1 MFEAKTY
8 LQSRERTQKREVDFT
23 ENLKQHETFKRLVE
37 HSTRVSRGDWLF
49 RKQNVD
55 EKIREEIRMEEMLRK
70 KEEREEKEAMK
81 RREEALEELEEKR
94 RRNGGSGGNGGVSA
108 FPPEDD
114 PLSSSADGDEWYVR
128 EMKEK
133 LDALRS
139 EREQEMTKEMKR
151 RERDEERRRVRGLT
165 ESREDVVGRAVDEDD
180 YGREKREEIEK
191 LTRALDVRLDLNRQ
205 TEKRRAMEREREEE
219 KKKEREFADNFERER
234 VRRERDLLNRKRKEA
249 RELRQ

>member
-8 LQSRERTQKREVDFT
+8 LQSLERTQKREVDLT

-81 RREEALEELEEKR
+81 RREEELEELEEKR
-94 RRNGGSGGNGGVSA
+94 RRTGGSGGNGGVSA
-108 FPPEDD
+108 FSPEDD
-114 PLSSSADGDEWYVR
+114 PLPSSADETYLR

-151 RERDEERRRVRGLT
+151 REREEETRRVRGLT
-165 ESREDVVGRAVDEDD
+165 ESRDEVGRAVDEED
-180 YGREKREEIEK
+180 YERKKREIEK

-219 KKKEREFADNFERER
+219 KKKERAFADNFERER
-234 VRRERDLLNRKRKEA
+234 ERRERDVLHRKRKEA

>member
-8 LQSRERTQKREVDFT
+8 LQSLERTQKREVDLT

-81 RREEALEELEEKR
+81 RREEELEELEEKR
-94 RRNGGSGGNGGVSA
+94 RRNGGSGGNGGMSC
-108 FPPEDD
+108 FSPEDD
-114 PLSSSADGDEWYVR
+114 PLPSSADETHVR

-151 RERDEERRRVRGLT
+151 REREEERRRMRGLT
-165 ESREDVVGRAVDEDD
+165 ESREDVVGRAVDEED
-180 YGREKREEIEK
+180 YERKKREIEK
-191 LTRALDVRLDLNRQ
+191 LTRALDVRMDLNRQ

-219 KKKEREFADNFERER
+219 KKKERAFADNFERER
-234 VRRERDLLNRKRKEA
+234 ERRERDVLHRKRKEA

>member
-8 LQSRERTQKREVDFT
+8 LQSLERTQKREVDLT

-81 RREEALEELEEKR
+81 RREEELEELEEKR
-94 RRNGGSGGNGGVSA
+94 RRNGGSGGNGGMSA
-108 FPPEDD
+108 FSPEDD
-114 PLSSSADGDEWYVR
+114 PLSSSADETYLR

-151 RERDEERRRVRGLT
+151 REREEERRRMRGLT
-165 ESREDVVGRAVDEDD
+165 ESREDVVGRAVDEED
-180 YGREKREEIEK
+180 Y
-191 LTRALDVRLDLNRQ
+191 
-205 TEKRRAMEREREEE
+205 ER
-219 KKKEREFADNFERER
+219 KKKERLKN
-234 VRRERDLLNRKRKEA
+234 
-249 RELRQ
+249 

>member
-8 LQSRERTQKREVDFT
+8 LQSRERTQKREVDLT

-81 RREEALEELEEKR
+81 RREEELEELEEKR

-108 FPPEDD
+108 FSPEDD
-114 PLSSSADGDEWYVR
+114 PLPSSADGDEYLR

-151 RERDEERRRVRGLT
+151 REREEERRRVRGLT
-165 ESREDVVGRAVDEDD
+165 ESREDVVGGAVDEED
-180 YGREKREEIEK
+180 YERKKREIEK
-191 LTRALDVRLDLNRQ
+191 LTRALDVRMDLNRQ

-234 VRRERDLLNRKRKEA
+234 ERRERDVLHRKRKEA
-249 RELRQ
+249 RELQQ

>member
-8 LQSRERTQKREVDFT
+8 LQSLERTQKREVDLT

-70 KEEREEKEAMK
+70 KEEREKKEAMK
-81 RREEALEELEEKR
+81 RREEELEELEEKR
-94 RRNGGSGGNGGVSA
+94 RRNGGNGGNGGVSA
-108 FPPEDD
+108 FSPEDD
-114 PLSSSADGDEWYVR
+114 PLPSSADGDDSYVR

-151 RERDEERRRVRGLT
+151 REREEERRRMRGLT
-165 ESREDVVGRAVDEDD
+165 ESRDVVGRAVDEED
-180 YGREKREEIEK
+180 YERKKREIEK
-191 LTRALDVRLDLNRQ
+191 LTRALDIRFDLNRQ

-234 VRRERDLLNRKRKEA
+234 ERRERDVLNRKRKEA

>member
-8 LQSRERTQKREVDFT
+8 LQSLERTQKREVDLT

-81 RREEALEELEEKR
+81 RREEELEELEEKR

-108 FPPEDD
+108 FSPEDD
-114 PLSSSADGDEWYVR
+114 PLPSSADETYLR

-151 RERDEERRRVRGLT
+151 REREEERRRVRGLT
-165 ESREDVVGRAVDEDD
+165 ESRDEVGRAVDEED
-180 YGREKREEIEK
+180 YERKKREIEK
-191 LTRALDVRLDLNRQ
+191 LTRALDIRFDLNRQ

-234 VRRERDLLNRKRKEA
+234 ERRERDVLNRKRKEA

>member
-8 LQSRERTQKREVDFT
+8 LQSLERTQKREVDLT

-55 EKIREEIRMEEMLRK
+55 EKIREEIRMEDMLRK

-81 RREEALEELEEKR
+81 RREEELEELEEKR
-94 RRNGGSGGNGGVSA
+94 RRNGGSGGNGSVSA
-108 FPPEDD
+108 FSPEDD
-114 PLSSSADGDEWYVR
+114 PLPSSADETYLR

-151 RERDEERRRVRGLT
+151 REREEERRRVRGLT
-165 ESREDVVGRAVDEDD
+165 ESRDEVGRAVDEED
-180 YGREKREEIEK
+180 YERKKREIEK

-205 TEKRRAMEREREEE
+205 TDKRRAMEREHEEE
-219 KKKEREFADNFERER
+219 KKKERAFADNFERECE
-234 VRRERDLLNRKRKEA
+234 RRERDVLHRKRKEA

>member
-8 LQSRERTQKREVDFT
+8 LQSRERTQKREVDLT

-81 RREEALEELEEKR
+81 RREEELEELEEKR

-108 FPPEDD
+108 FSPEDD
-114 PLSSSADGDEWYVR
+114 PLPSSADGDEYLR

-151 RERDEERRRVRGLT
+151 REREEERRRVRGLT
-165 ESREDVVGRAVDEDD
+165 ESREDVVGGAVDEED
-180 YGREKREEIEK
+180 YERKKREIEK
-191 LTRALDVRLDLNRQ
+191 LTRALDVRMDLNRQ

-234 VRRERDLLNRKRKEA
+234 ERRERDLLHRKRKEA

>member
-8 LQSRERTQKREVDFT
+8 LQSLERTQKREVDLT

-81 RREEALEELEEKR
+81 RREEELEELEEKR
-94 RRNGGSGGNGGVSA
+94 RRNGGSGGNGGMSC
-108 FPPEDD
+108 FSPEDD
-114 PLSSSADGDEWYVR
+114 PLPSSADETHVR

-151 RERDEERRRVRGLT
+151 REREEERRRVRGLT
-165 ESREDVVGRAVDEDD
+165 ESRDEVGRAVDEED
-180 YGREKREEIEK
+180 YEG
-191 LTRALDVRLDLNRQ
+191 
-205 TEKRRAMEREREEE
+205 
-219 KKKEREFADNFERER
+219 KKERLKN
-234 VRRERDLLNRKRKEA
+234 
-249 RELRQ
+249 

>member
-8 LQSRERTQKREVDFT
+8 LQSRERAQKREVDLT

-81 RREEALEELEEKR
+81 RREEELEELEEKR
-94 RRNGGSGGNGGVSA
+94 RRNGGSGGNGGMSC
-108 FPPEDD
+108 FSPEDD
-114 PLSSSADGDEWYVR
+114 PLPSSADGDEYLR

-151 RERDEERRRVRGLT
+151 REREEERRRMRGLT
-165 ESREDVVGRAVDEDD
+165 ESREDVVGGAVDEED
-180 YGREKREEIEK
+180 YERKKREIEK
-191 LTRALDVRLDLNRQ
+191 LTRALDVRMDLNRQ

-234 VRRERDLLNRKRKEA
+234 ERRERDVLHRKRKEA
-249 RELRQ
+249 RELQQ

>member
-8 LQSRERTQKREVDFT
+8 LQSLERTQKREVDLT

-55 EKIREEIRMEEMLRK
+55 EKIREEIRMEDMLRK
-70 KEEREEKEAMK
+70 KEESEEKEAMK
-81 RREEALEELEEKR
+81 RREEELEELEEKR
-94 RRNGGSGGNGGVSA
+94 RRNGGSGGNGSVSA
-108 FPPEDD
+108 FSPEDD
-114 PLSSSADGDEWYVR
+114 PLPSSADETYLR

-151 RERDEERRRVRGLT
+151 REREEERRRVRGLT
-165 ESREDVVGRAVDEDD
+165 ESRDEVGRAVDEQD
-180 YGREKREEIEK
+180 YERKKREIEK

-219 KKKEREFADNFERER
+219 KKKERAFADNFERER
-234 VRRERDLLNRKRKEA
+234 ERRERDVLHRKRKEA
-249 RELRQ
+249 RELQQ

>member
-8 LQSRERTQKREVDFT
+8 LRSRERTQKRELDFT

-81 RREEALEELEEKR
+81 RREEELEELEEKR

-114 PLSSSADGDEWYVR
+114 PLPSSADGDEYLR

-151 RERDEERRRVRGLT
+151 REREEERRRMRGLT
-165 ESREDVVGRAVDEDD
+165 ESREDVVGRAVDEED
-180 YGREKREEIEK
+180 YERKKKEIEK
-191 LTRALDVRLDLNRQ
+191 LTQALDVRLDLNAQ

>member
-8 LQSRERTQKREVDFT
+8 LQSLKRTQKREVDLT
-23 ENLKQHETFKRLVE
+23 ENVKQHETFKRLVE

-81 RREEALEELEEKR
+81 RREEELEELEEKR

-108 FPPEDD
+108 FSPEDD
-114 PLSSSADGDEWYVR
+114 PLPSSADETYLR

-151 RERDEERRRVRGLT
+151 REREEERRRVRGLT
-165 ESREDVVGRAVDEDD
+165 ESRDEVGRAVDEED
-180 YGREKREEIEK
+180 YERKKREIEK
-191 LTRALDVRLDLNRQ
+191 LTRALDVRMDLNRQ

-219 KKKEREFADNFERER
+219 KKKEREFADKFERER
-234 VRRERDLLNRKRKEA
+234 ERRERDVLNRKRKEA

>member
-8 LQSRERTQKREVDFT
+8 LQSLKRTQKREVDLT

-81 RREEALEELEEKR
+81 RREEELEELEEKR

-108 FPPEDD
+108 FSPEDD
-114 PLSSSADGDEWYVR
+114 PLSSSADETCLR

-133 LDALRS
+133 LLS
-139 EREQEMTKEMKR
+139 
-151 RERDEERRRVRGLT
+151 L
-165 ESREDVVGRAVDEDD
+165 
-180 YGREKREEIEK
+180 IHI
-191 LTRALDVRLDLNRQ
+191 
-205 TEKRRAMEREREEE
+205 
-219 KKKEREFADNFERER
+219 
-234 VRRERDLLNRKRKEA
+234 
-249 RELRQ
+249 

>member
-8 LQSRERTQKREVDFT
+8 LQSRERTQKREVDLT

-55 EKIREEIRMEEMLRK
+55 EKILEEIRMEEMLRK

-81 RREEALEELEEKR
+81 RREEELEELEEKR

-108 FPPEDD
+108 FSPEDD
-114 PLSSSADGDEWYVR
+114 PLPSSADGDEYLR

-151 RERDEERRRVRGLT
+151 REREEERRRVRGLT
-165 ESREDVVGRAVDEDD
+165 ESRDVVGRAVDEE
-180 YGREKREEIEK
+180 RKKREIEK
-191 LTRALDVRLDLNRQ
+191 LTRALDVRMDLNRQ

-234 VRRERDLLNRKRKEA
+234 ERRERDLLHRKRKEA

>member
-8 LQSRERTQKREVDFT
+8 LQSLERTQKRKVDLT

-81 RREEALEELEEKR
+81 RREEELEELEEKR

-108 FPPEDD
+108 FSPEDD
-114 PLSSSADGDEWYVR
+114 PLSSSADETCLR

-151 RERDEERRRVRGLT
+151 REREEERRRMRGLT
-165 ESREDVVGRAVDEDD
+165 ESRDVVGRAVDEED
-180 YGREKREEIEK
+180 YERKKREIEK
-191 LTRALDVRLDLNRQ
+191 LTRALDIRFDLNRQ

-234 VRRERDLLNRKRKEA
+234 ERRERDLLHRKRKEA

>member
-8 LQSRERTQKREVDFT
+8 LQSLERTQKREVDLT

-55 EKIREEIRMEEMLRK
+55 EKIREEIRMEDMLRK
-70 KEEREEKEAMK
+70 KEESEEKEAMK
-81 RREEALEELEEKR
+81 RREEELEELEEKR
-94 RRNGGSGGNGGVSA
+94 RRNGGSGGNGSVSA
-108 FPPEDD
+108 FSPEDD
-114 PLSSSADGDEWYVR
+114 PLPSSADETYLR

-151 RERDEERRRVRGLT
+151 REREEERRRVRGLT
-165 ESREDVVGRAVDEDD
+165 ESRDEVGRAVDEQD
-180 YGREKREEIEK
+180 YERKKREIEK

-219 KKKEREFADNFERER
+219 KKKERAFADNFERER
-234 VRRERDLLNRKRKEA
+234 ERRERDVLHRKRKEA

>member
-8 LQSRERTQKREVDFT
+8 LQSLERTQKREVDLT

-55 EKIREEIRMEEMLRK
+55 EKIREEIRMEDMLRK

-81 RREEALEELEEKR
+81 RREEELEELEEKR
-94 RRNGGSGGNGGVSA
+94 RRNGGSGGNGSVSA
-108 FPPEDD
+108 FSPEDD
-114 PLSSSADGDEWYVR
+114 PLPSSADETYLR

-151 RERDEERRRVRGLT
+151 REREEERRRVRGLT
-165 ESREDVVGRAVDEDD
+165 ESRDEVGRAVDEED
-180 YGREKREEIEK
+180 YERKKREIEK

-205 TEKRRAMEREREEE
+205 TDKRRAMEREHEEE
-219 KKKEREFADNFERER
+219 KKKERAFADNFERER
-234 VRRERDLLNRKRKEA
+234 ERRERDVLHRKRKEA

>member
-1 MFEAKTY
+1 MFEAKAY
-8 LQSRERTQKREVDFT
+8 LQSLERTQKREVDLT

-37 HSTRVSRGDWLF
+37 HSTRVSRGDLLF

-81 RREEALEELEEKR
+81 RREEELEELEEKR

-108 FPPEDD
+108 FSPEDD
-114 PLSSSADGDEWYVR
+114 PLPSSADGDEYLR

-151 RERDEERRRVRGLT
+151 REREEERRRMRGLT
-165 ESREDVVGRAVDEDD
+165 ESREGVVGRAVDEED
-180 YGREKREEIEK
+180 YERKKREIEK
-191 LTRALDVRLDLNRQ
+191 LTRALDVRMDLNRQ

-219 KKKEREFADNFERER
+219 KRKEREFADNFERER
-234 VRRERDLLNRKRKEA
+234 ERRERDVLHRKRKEA

>member
-8 LQSRERTQKREVDFT
+8 LRSRERTQKREVDLT

-81 RREEALEELEEKR
+81 RREEELEELEEKR

-108 FPPEDD
+108 FSPEDD
-114 PLSSSADGDEWYVR
+114 PLPSSADGDEYLR

-151 RERDEERRRVRGLT
+151 REREEERRRVRGLT
-165 ESREDVVGRAVDEDD
+165 ESREDVVGGAVDEED
-180 YGREKREEIEK
+180 YERKKREIEK
-191 LTRALDVRLDLNRQ
+191 LTRALDVRMDLNRQ

-234 VRRERDLLNRKRKEA
+234 ERRERDLLHRKRKEA

>member
-8 LQSRERTQKREVDFT
+8 LQSLERTQKREVDLT

-81 RREEALEELEEKR
+81 RREEESEELEEKR

-108 FPPEDD
+108 FSPEDH
-114 PLSSSADGDEWYVR
+114 PLSSSADETYLR

-151 RERDEERRRVRGLT
+151 REREEERRRMRGLT
-165 ESREDVVGRAVDEDD
+165 ESREDVVGRAVDEED
-180 YGREKREEIEK
+180 YERKKREIEK
-191 LTRALDVRLDLNRQ
+191 LTRALDVRMDLNRQ

-219 KKKEREFADNFERER
+219 KKKERAFADNFERER
-234 VRRERDLLNRKRKEA
+234 ERRERDVLHRKRKEA

>member
-8 LQSRERTQKREVDFT
+8 LQSLERTQKREVDLT

-81 RREEALEELEEKR
+81 RREEELEELEEKR

-108 FPPEDD
+108 FSPEDD
-114 PLSSSADGDEWYVR
+114 PLPSSADETYLR

-151 RERDEERRRVRGLT
+151 REREEERRRMRGLT
-165 ESREDVVGRAVDEDD
+165 ESRDVVGRAVDEED
-180 YGREKREEIEK
+180 YERKKREIEK

>member
-1 MFEAKTY
+1 MSEAKTY
-8 LQSRERTQKREVDFT
+8 LRSRERTQKRELDFT

-81 RREEALEELEEKR
+81 RREEELEELEEKR

-114 PLSSSADGDEWYVR
+114 PLPSSADGDEWFVR

-133 LDALRS
+133 LDELRS

-151 RERDEERRRVRGLT
+151 REREEERRRMRGLT
-165 ESREDVVGRAVDEDD
+165 ESREDVVGRAVDEED
-180 YGREKREEIEK
+180 YERKKREIEK
-191 LTRALDVRLDLNRQ
+191 LTRALDVRLDLNAQ

>member
-8 LQSRERTQKREVDFT
+8 LQSLERTQKREVDLT

-81 RREEALEELEEKR
+81 RREEELEELEEKR

-108 FPPEDD
+108 FSPEDD
-114 PLSSSADGDEWYVR
+114 PLPSSADETYLR

-151 RERDEERRRVRGLT
+151 REREEERRRMRGLT
-165 ESREDVVGRAVDEDD
+165 ESREDVVGRAVDEED
-180 YGREKREEIEK
+180 YERKKREIEK

-219 KKKEREFADNFERER
+219 KKKERAFADNFERER
-234 VRRERDLLNRKRKEA
+234 ERRERDVLHRKRKEA

>member
-8 LQSRERTQKREVDFT
+8 LQSRERTQKREVDLT

-81 RREEALEELEEKR
+81 RREEELEELEEKR

-108 FPPEDD
+108 FSPEDD
-114 PLSSSADGDEWYVR
+114 PLPSSADGDEYLR

-151 RERDEERRRVRGLT
+151 REREEERRRVRGLT
-165 ESREDVVGRAVDEDD
+165 ESREDVVGGAVDEED
-180 YGREKREEIEK
+180 YERKKREIEK
-191 LTRALDVRLDLNRQ
+191 LTRALDVRMDLNRQ

-234 VRRERDLLNRKRKEA
+234 ERRERDLLHRKRKEA
-249 RELRQ
+249 RELQQ